1 MLYAVYTKKFDGW
14 SGYYHENT
22 LYIIAESEE
31 IAKEIYKRNIKT
43 GRKKIYVDETR
54 KQGVVKFV

>member
-1 MLYAVYTKKFDGW
+1 MLYAVYTETKSWDR
-14 SGYYHENT
+14 YYTENL
-22 LYIIAESEE
+22 LYVSAESEE

-43 GRKKIYVDETR
+43 RKKIHVDETR